1 LSIERRQRG
10 QRSSW
15 CRAAGGLARIEVK
28 VRSMTSPAATDDP
41 PAAPP
46 AVARR
51 PVTTEHF
58 GRTRTDEYDWL
69 RDKESAEV
77 TAYLEA
83 ENAWTAA
90 RTDHLAPLRE
100 RIFEEIKGRTQETD
114 LSVPSRNRGWW
125 YYGRSFEGREYGAAC
140 RAPVIDD
147 ADWTPPTPD
156 EEAGSDR
163 PALPGE
169 QVLLDHDALAE
180 GHDFYSV
187 GGVTVSPDGALLAFS
202 TDTVGDERFV
212 LQVKDLSSGELLPD
226 RIEGVLGGGVWS
238 PDGRD
243 LYYCTVD
250 DAWRRDKVW
259 RHRVGSAEADE
270 LVFHE
275 TDERF
280 WVGVGRSR
288 TQRFLVIA
296 SSSKNTSE
304 NRYLD
309 CADPDAAW
317 VTFHPRQEGLLYGVE
332 HAVIAGEDVFLVL
345 HNHTGADFE
354 IGRSPIT
361 ATPPAEWMA
370 VIPHDE
376 RVRLEDV
383 AAYAGHLVVQ
393 QRSGGLTQLRIIELG
408 DDGPGDDYLVEFPQ
422 EVYTVGGGGGAQFDQ
437 PTVRLS
443 YTSLTVPASVY
454 DYDVRSRELSL
465 RKQTHVRG
473 HDPSAYEERRLW
485 ATADDGTRVPMS
497 VVVRTGARGAEGE
510 ERPIPFHLYGYG
522 AYEISIDP
530 GFSVARL
537 SLLDR
542 GAGFAIAHVR
552 GGGEMGRRWYDDGR
566 LAHKRHTF
574 SDFAAC
580 ARTLVDEGWS
590 TPDRIVGEG
599 GSAGGLLIGVTANE
613 HADLFGGLVADVPF
627 VDALTTMLDA
637 TLPLTVT
644 EYDEWGNPAGDP
656 ETYDYL
662 AGYAP
667 YDNVASAAVPAIL
680 ATTSVNDTRVLYV
693 EPAKWV
699 ARLRATA
706 PGGDGRPDVL
716 LKTEMAAGHGGVSGR
731 YRAWR
736 DRAFTLAWVLDRM
749 GLADVEPTS

>member
-1 LSIERRQRG
+1 MT
-10 QRSSW
+10 SSAE
-15 CRAAGGLARIEVK
+15 AAGP
-28 VRSMTSPAATDDP
+28 TTPATTP
-41 PAAPP
+41 PTIPPVAPP
-46 AVARR
+46 VAEPR

-69 RDKESAEV
+69 REKGSAEV

-83 ENAWTAA
+83 ENAWTA
-90 RTDHLAPLRE
+90 RQTDHLAGLRE
-100 RIFEEIKGRTQETD
+100 KIFEEIKGRTQETD
-114 LSVPSRNRGWW
+114 LSVPTRNRGWW

-140 RAPVIDD
+140 RAPVTDD
-147 ADWTPPTPD
+147 LDWTPPSPD
-156 EEAGSDR
+156 EAAGPDA
-163 PALPGE
+163 PALAGE
-169 QVLLDHDALAE
+169 EVLLDHDALAE

-187 GGVTVSPDGALLAFS
+187 GGVTVSPDGMLLAFS

-212 LQVKDLSSGELLPD
+212 LQVKDLRTGDLLPD

-259 RHRVGSAEADE
+259 RHRVGSTEDDE

-280 WVGVGRSR
+280 WVGIGRSR

-304 NRYLD
+304 IRFLD
-309 CADPDAAW
+309 CADPGAEW
-317 VTFHPRQEGLLYGVE
+317 VTLHPRQEGLLYGVE

-345 HNHTGADFE
+345 HNHAGADFE
-354 IGRSPIT
+354 LARSPLST
-361 ATPPAEWMA
+361 SSPADWTPL
-370 VIPHDE
+370 VPHDE

-383 AAYAGHLVVQ
+383 AAYAGHLVIQ
-393 QRSGGLTQLRIIELG
+393 QRSGGLTQLRIVELG
-408 DDGPGDDYLVEFPQ
+408 DQGLGDDYLVEFPQ

-454 DYDVRSRELSL
+454 DYDVRTRELAL
-465 RKQTHVRG
+465 RKQVVVRG
-473 HDPSAYEERRLW
+473 HDPAAYEERRIW
-485 ATADDGTRVPMS
+485 ATADDGVQVPMS
-497 VVVRTGARGAEGE
+497 LVVRRGARGEEGHE
-510 ERPIPFHLYGYG
+510 GPIPFHLYGYG

-566 LAHKRHTF
+566 LEHKRHTF

-580 ARTLVDEGWS
+580 ARTLVESGWS
-590 TPDRIVGEG
+590 TPDLIVGEG

-644 EYDEWGNPAGDP
+644 EYDEWGNPAADP
-656 ETYDYL
+656 ATYDYI

-667 YDNVASAAVPAIL
+667 YDNVASGRVPAIL

-699 ARLRATA
+699 ARLRGTA
-706 PGGDGRPDVL
+706 SDGRPDVL
-716 LKTEMAAGHGGVSGR
+716 LKTEMSAGHGGVSGR

-749 GLADVEPTS
+749 GLAEGSLPD